1 MTEIWHSIENLETV
15 SDLFSPK
22 SIECDAKENHEKE
35 RQIPGGKNGAKV
47 MKTALKSETCLGLI
61 NNRLEKV
68 NGLVKVYVTI
78 FKLNIVIDVVFLQ
91 WMVMWLPAKQN
102 LKTMTSF
109 AIKFTGL
116 ISTP

>member
-35 RQIPGGKNGAKV
+35 RQIPGGENGAKV

-68 NGLVKVYVTI
+68 NGLVKVCDNFQTEYCYWCCLLAVNGDVTSCKT
-78 FKLNIVIDVVFLQ
+78 KLKDNDIICNKVHRFD
-91 WMVMWLPAKQN
+91 
-102 LKTMTSF
+102 
-109 AIKFTGL
+109 
-116 ISTP
+116 